1 MSKQKKL
8 QQYIYK
14 INSNLLAKKNWN
26 LTLSVEDARKIEG
39 LVVALADSQIL
50 TWINELNGTQD
61 YDDRA
66 KIIKKEIK
74 WIKKQPTN
82 KENKMRISE
91 LYKELYKL
99 QFKEDYMCV
108 VMDKKSHYK
117 RANKGFRINGI
128 LYKRLFCT
136 TGGVK
141 MSTVVYVS
149 ERVYDELKKRINN
162 GRDETKKIVPAK
174 YGAYESLTA
183 SGSLE
188 VSWPRGADSPIPG
201 GVIVVKDYFTN
212 FKADVID
219 VDDSNYPEEPMV
231 QFAPDQDIRN
241 NFADGCSIITPELS
255 RRWNGELNGDYDR
268 TISGFNLRNAFLKG
282 MAFTFDILKFAEE
295 VAGASAECPERYMVT
310 DVWGD
315 KRDIRDA
322 LLIVTESQLKLTGS
336 YSSWE
341 DYYYNCIEN
350 KYTFRIAKTAP
361 YLEDLDE
368 IRQLNYQ
375 FIQSLDL
382 SDDDVQELIAPTVNE
397 IKDIMG
403 LDVNKTIAYLCGKG
417 LDDDTVQ
424 YADAIAKALM
434 IEPKMIEDPFIR
446 NKIRKMI
453 TRRIKDAKIGVLDV
467 ESNFQII
474 SADLY
479 AFAEGVFDMIP
490 VGLLQEGELYSKF
503 WVNKGVDKVLC
514 ARAPMSNEH
523 SLLTQSVSSDEKV
536 QDWFQYV
543 DSVVVI
549 NAWDTAPMAL
559 NGCDMDGDL
568 LYTTTNQALM
578 RNQTNLPALRCIQ
591 RNAEKKVI
599 TEENLIESNLQGFGS
614 QIGQIT
620 NRCTAITSLMANYEK
635 DSEEWQ
641 ILKYRTQCFQNGQ
654 QNEIDKAK
662 GIVTE
667 PLPKSWWEL
676 KENRIDKDDSDE
688 EIERKRLYAKL
699 CAHKKPYFFA
709 YNYSSLK
716 TEYDSFVKLAKANSM
731 SIYKKNLDDFVEQ
744 YENGEIIDENER
756 KFIENYFYKL
766 PLDRSKSTM
775 NRICWAIEDEFDG
788 VDLFKDVCFDHSILQ
803 TGMEYDIETY
813 DDIKYICKTYKSS
826 LQLANKHAATGPD
839 CSGDDNE
846 WESVDIILQNLVE
859 NIRNHCPNEE
869 ELCEIL
875 IELCYNDGI
884 SKQILWKACEN
895 TIIQRLLRAHDYKMR
910 YPKKNDNG
918 DFYCQGVR
926 YSMEEILV
934 KGGDTD
940 EKV

>member
-14 INSNLLAKKNWN
+14 INSDLLDKKGWN
-26 LTLSVEDARKIEG
+26 LTLSVEDARKIDG

-61 YDDRA
+61 YDEKA

-74 WIKKQPTN
+74 WIKKQPTS
-82 KENKMRISE
+82 KENKRRISE

-99 QFKEDYMCV
+99 QFKEDYVCV
-108 VMDKKSHYK
+108 VMKKKSHYK
-117 RANKGFRINGI
+117 KANNGFTINGI
-128 LYKRLFCT
+128 NYKRLFCT

-149 ERVYDELKKRINN
+149 DRIVDELKKRINN

-188 VSWPRGADSPIPG
+188 VSWPRDENALIPG
-201 GVIVVKDYFTN
+201 GVIVIQDYFTD

-231 QFAPDQDIRN
+231 KFAPNQDIHN
-241 NFADGCSIITPELS
+241 NFADGCCIITPELS
-255 RRWNGELNGDYDR
+255 RRWNGELNGDYDN

-282 MAFTFDILKFAEE
+282 MVFTFDILRFAEE
-295 VAGASAECPERYMVT
+295 VVGASEDCPEKYMIT

-322 LLIVTESQLKLTGS
+322 LLIVTESQLKLTSS

-341 DYYYNCIEN
+341 DYYYNCMKN
-350 KYTFRIAKTAP
+350 KYTFRVAKTAP
-361 YLEDLDE
+361 SFEDLDE

-382 SDDDVQELIAPTVNE
+382 NDEDVEELISPTVNE
-397 IKDIMG
+397 IKGIMG

-417 LDDDTVQ
+417 LDDETVQ
-424 YADAIAKALM
+424 YADEIAKVLM
-434 IEPKMIEDPFIR
+434 IEPKMIDDPFIR

-453 TRRIKDAKIGVLDV
+453 SRRIKDAKIGVLDV
-467 ESNFQII
+467 QSNFQII

-479 AFAEGVFDMIP
+479 ALAEGMFGMEIK
-490 VGLLQEGELYSKF
+490 GLLGPGELYSKF
-503 WVNKGVDKVLC
+503 WLNKGVDEVLC

-523 SLLTQSVSSDEKV
+523 SLLTQKVSYDEKA

-543 DSVVVI
+543 DSVVLI

-568 LYTTTNQALM
+568 LYTTTNQALI

-591 RNAEKKVI
+591 RNAEKSVI

-620 NRCTAITSLMANYEK
+620 NRCTAITSLMANFSK
-635 DSEEWQ
+635 DSEEYK

-667 PLPKSWWEL
+667 PLPKSWWEMA
-676 KENRIDKDDSDE
+676 ENRIKDDDSPE
-688 EIERKRLYAKL
+688 EIERKRLYARL
-699 CAHKKPYFFA
+699 CADKKPYFFA
-709 YNYSSLK
+709 YNYSHLK
-716 TEYDSFVKLAKANSM
+716 TEYDAFVKTAKTNSM
-731 SIYKKNLDDFVEQ
+731 SLYKKNLDDFIEE
-744 YENGEIIDENER
+744 YENGQLTDENEI
-756 KFIENYFYKL
+756 KFMKNYFYGL

-775 NRICWAIEDEFDG
+775 NRICWAIEKEFDH
-788 VDLFKDVCFDHSILQ
+788 VDLFKDVQFDYSILQ
-803 TGMEYDIETY
+803 NGTEYSKENYEI
-813 DDIKYICKTYKSS
+813 IKHICKSYKST
-826 LQLANKHAATGPD
+826 LQLAKKHAAVVPD
-839 CSGDDNE
+839 CSGDDNG
-846 WESVDIILQNLVE
+846 WEGVDIILQNLVE
-859 NIRNHCPNEE
+859 NLHTNCPNEE

-875 IELCYNDGI
+875 IDLCYKNNM
-884 SKQILWKACEN
+884 SKQILWKTCGG
-895 TIIQRLLRAHDYKMR
+895 TIIQRLLKAHDYKMM
-910 YPKKNDNG
+910 YPKKNNDG
-918 DFYCQGVR
+918 EFWCQGVK
-926 YSMEEILV
+926 YSMEEIWV
-934 KGGDTD
+934 KDG
-940 EKV
+940 EMREEI

>member
-117 RANKGFRINGI
+117 RANKGFRINGV

-731 SIYKKNLDDFVEQ
+731 SIYKKDLDDFVEQ

-756 KFIENYFYKL
+756 RFIENYFYKL

-775 NRICWAIEDEFDG
+775 NKICWAIEDEFDG
-788 VDLFKDVCFDHSILQ
+788 IDLFKDVHFDYSILK
-803 TGMEYDIETY
+803 TGVEYDKKTY
-813 DDIKYICKTYKSS
+813 NLIKHICKTYKSS
-826 LQLANKHAATGPD
+826 LQLANKHMAAAPD
-839 CSGDDNE
+839 CSGDSNE

-859 NIRNHCPNEE
+859 NLHNHCPNDE

-875 IELCYNDGI
+875 IELCYSDGI

-895 TIIQRLLRAHDYKMR
+895 TIIQRLLKTHDYKMR

-918 DFYCQGVR
+918 DFWCQGVR

-934 KGGDTD
+934 NGGDIN
-940 EKV
+940 EKI

>member
-1 MSKQKKL
+1 MAKQKKL

-14 INSNLLAKKNWN
+14 IDSGLLAKKQWD
-26 LTLSVEDARKIEG
+26 LKLSIDDARKIDG
-39 LVVALADSQIL
+39 IIVALADSQVL

-61 YDDRA
+61 YDEKA
-66 KIIKKEIK
+66 KAIKKEIK
-74 WIKKQPTN
+74 WIKKQPASR
-82 KENKMRISE
+82 ENKTRISE
-91 LYKELYKL
+91 LYKNLYKL
-99 QFKEDYMCV
+99 QFKEDYVCV
-108 VMDKKSHYK
+108 VMNKKSHYK
-117 RANKGFRINGI
+117 RANMGFKINGI
-128 LYKRLFCT
+128 KYTRLFCT

-149 ERVYDELKKRINN
+149 ERVADELKRRINN

-188 VSWPRGADSPIPG
+188 VSWPRDENAPIPG
-201 GVIVVKDYFTN
+201 GVIVIKDYFTD

-231 QFAPDQDIRN
+231 KFAPNQYIHN
-241 NFADGCSIITPELS
+241 NFADGCCIITPELS
-255 RRWNGELNGDYDR
+255 RRWNGELNGDYDH

-282 MAFTFDILKFAEE
+282 MVFTFDILRFAEE
-295 VAGASAECPERYMVT
+295 IVGASDEHPEKYLIT
-310 DVWGD
+310 DVWGNQ
-315 KRDIRDA
+315 RDVRDA
-322 LLIVTESQLKLTGS
+322 LLIVTESQLKLSSS

-341 DYYYNCIEN
+341 DYYYNCIKN
-350 KYTFRIAKTAP
+350 KYTFRVAKTSP
-361 YLEDLDE
+361 CFEDLDE

-382 SDDDVQELIAPTVNE
+382 SDDDVHELISPTVNE

-417 LDDDTVQ
+417 LDDKTVR
-424 YADAIAKALM
+424 YADEVAKVLM
-434 IEPKMIEDPFIR
+434 IEPRMINDPFIR

-453 TRRIKDAKIGVLDV
+453 SRRIKDAKIGVLDAQ
-467 ESNFQII
+467 SNFQII

-479 AFAEGVFDMIP
+479 ALAEGMFNMEIK
-490 VGLLQEGELYSKF
+490 GLLGPGELYSKF
-503 WVNKGVDKVLC
+503 WLNKGVDAVLC

-523 SLLTQSVSSDEKV
+523 SLLTQKISYNEKA

-543 DSVVVI
+543 DSVVLI

-591 RNAEKKVI
+591 RNAEKSVI
-599 TEENLIESNLQGFGS
+599 TEEKLVESNLQGFGS

-620 NRCTAITSLMANYEK
+620 NRCTAITSLMANFAK
-635 DSEEWQ
+635 DSEEYK

-667 PLPKSWWEL
+667 PLPKSWWEQ
-676 KENRIDKDDSDE
+676 KENRIRDDDSPD
-688 EIERKRLYAKL
+688 EIERKQMYAKL
-699 CAHKKPYFFA
+699 CASKKPYFFA

-716 TEYDSFVKLAKANSM
+716 IEYDSFIKNARSNAI
-731 SIYKKNLDDFVEQ
+731 SIYKKDLDKLI
-744 YENGEIIDENER
+744 YEYEAGQLVDEGEI
-756 KFIENYFYKL
+756 KFMQNFHHKL

-775 NRICWAIEDEFDG
+775 NRICWAIENEFDG
-788 VDLFKDVCFDHSILQ
+788 VDLFADVEFDYSILKNNDVK
-803 TGMEYDIETY
+803 YDAKTY
-813 DDIKYICKTYKSS
+813 DLVKHVCNSYKPSV
-826 LQLANKHAATGPD
+826 LLAKKNVATQYD
-839 CSGDDNE
+839 SEIEED
-846 WESVDIILQNLVE
+846 WQSVDIILQNLVQCLYE
-859 NIRNHCPNEE
+859 NCPDEE
-869 ELCEIL
+869 ALCEIL
-875 IELCYNDGI
+875 IDLCYGGSV
-884 SKQILWKACEN
+884 SKQILWKACGN
-895 TIIQRLLRAHDYKMR
+895 VIINRLLKLHDYKMS
-910 YPKKNDNG
+910 YPQKTG
-918 DFYCQGVR
+918 SGEFLCQGVQ
-926 YSMEEILV
+926 YTMKEIVV
-934 KGGDTD
+934 KDGEDN
-940 EKV
+940 EAI

>member
-14 INSNLLAKKNWN
+14 IDSSLLEKKKWD
-26 LTLSVEDARKIEG
+26 LTLSVEDARKIDG

-61 YDDRA
+61 YDEKA

-82 KENKMRISE
+82 KENKRRISE
-91 LYKELYKL
+91 LYKELYRL
-99 QFKEDYMCV
+99 QFKEDYVCV
-108 VMDKKSHYK
+108 VMSKKSHYK
-117 RANKGFRINGI
+117 RANKGFKINGVT
-128 LYKRLFCT
+128 YKRLFCT

-149 ERVYDELKKRINN
+149 EHIVDELKKRINN
-162 GRDETKKIVPAK
+162 GRDKTKKIVPAK

-188 VSWPRGADSPIPG
+188 VSWPRDENAPIPG
-201 GVIVVKDYFTN
+201 GVIVIKDYFTN
-212 FKADVID
+212 FTADVID

-231 QFAPDQDIRN
+231 KFAPNQEIRN
-241 NFADGCSIITPELS
+241 NFADGCCIITPELS
-255 RRWNGELNGDYDR
+255 RRWNGELNGDYDN

-282 MAFTFDILKFAEE
+282 MVFTFDILRFAEE
-295 VAGASAECPERYMVT
+295 VAGASDEYPEKYLVT

-322 LLIVTESQLKLTGS
+322 LLIVTESQLKLTSS

-361 YLEDLDE
+361 YFEDLDE
-368 IRQLNYQ
+368 VRQLNYQ

-382 SDDDVQELIAPTVNE
+382 SDEDVNELISPTVNE
-397 IKDIMG
+397 IKGIMG

-417 LDDDTVQ
+417 LDDETVQ
-424 YADAIAKALM
+424 YADEIAKVLM
-434 IEPKMIEDPFIR
+434 IEPKMINDPFIR

-453 TRRIKDAKIGVLDV
+453 SRRIKDAKIGVLDV
-467 ESNFQII
+467 QSNFQII

-479 AFAEGVFDMIP
+479 ALAEGMFGLEIK
-490 VGLLQEGELYSKF
+490 GLLKAGELYSKF
-503 WVNKGVDKVLC
+503 WLNKGADKVLC

-523 SLLTQSVSSDEKV
+523 SLLTQNVSYNEKA
-536 QDWFQYV
+536 QDWFQYI
-543 DSVVVI
+543 DSVVII

-591 RNAEKKVI
+591 RNAEKSVI
-599 TEENLIESNLQGFGS
+599 TEENLIESNLAGFGS

-620 NRCTAITSLMANYEK
+620 NRCTAITSLMANYSK
-635 DSEEWQ
+635 NSEEYK

-667 PLPKSWWEL
+667 PLPKSWWEMA
-676 KENRIDKDDSDE
+676 ENRVKEGDSPE
-688 EIERKRLYAKL
+688 EIEHKKLYARL

-709 YNYSSLK
+709 YNYSHLK
-716 TEYDSFVKLAKANSM
+716 TEYDAFIKIARANAM
-731 SIYKKNLDDFVEQ
+731 SIYKKDLDNFIKE
-744 YENGEIIDENER
+744 YENNQLTDENEI
-756 KFIENYFYKL
+756 KFMENYFYKL

-788 VDLFKDVCFDHSILQ
+788 VDLFADVEFDCSIL
-803 TGMEYDIETY
+803 ENNVNYSEDTY
-813 DDIKYICKTYKSS
+813 NIVKHICKSYKSS
-826 LQLANKHAATGPD
+826 LQLAKKHAATIPN
-839 CSGDDNE
+839 CSDDDGS
-846 WESVDIILQNLVE
+846 WESVDIILQNLIE
-859 NIRNHCPNEE
+859 NLHRHCPNEE

-875 IELCYNDGI
+875 VDLCYRNGI
-884 SKQILWKACEN
+884 SKQILWKACGDV
-895 TIIQRLLRAHDYKMR
+895 IIQRLLQKHDYKFK
-910 YPKKNDNG
+910 YPIKNSNG
-918 DFYCQGVR
+918 DFWCQGIR
-926 YSMEEILV
+926 YSMREVLVKDGEMCEEI
-934 KGGDTD
+934 
-940 EKV
+940 